1 MLAYSMMPFG
11 YISLYAADRA
21 FYAADVAAGLYHP
34 LAYYLASAAAAAPLL
49 IVNTLCGAYAA
60 YGLANLGPSIGQVVA
75 FGGFMA
81 LQGLLAAQLLVA
93 VRRRR
98 TFVFENVFFSF
109 LARESFQQKIK
120 NSHFTSPSFPIFYI
134 SSKATYI
141 TATQDMAYLIAIAYM
156 SACLMLDGTYVR
168 LSEMS
173 SLQRG
178 LSNLTYLKF
187 MLYGLLGNEFD
198 PVGAYPN
205 RANGKPP
212 CISRGALG
220 ATAKELNK
228 LVDTP
233 EARQRARLGGLKC
246 EDVPDGHAALK
257 VLMSNYI
264 TSPAGAAA
272 ILVGF
277 LVVFH
282 VIAYVGAR
290 YMYKAQR

>member
-1 MLAYSMMPFG
+1 
-11 YISLYAADRA
+11 
-21 FYAADVAAGLYHP
+21 
-34 LAYYLASAAAAAPLL
+34 
-49 IVNTLCGAYAA
+49 
-60 YGLANLGPSIGQVVA
+60 
-75 FGGFMA
+75 
-81 LQGLLAAQLLVA
+81 
-93 VRRRR
+93 
-98 TFVFENVFFSF
+98 
-109 LARESFQQKIK
+109 
-120 NSHFTSPSFPIFYI
+120 
-134 SSKATYI
+134 
-141 TATQDMAYLIAIAYM
+141 MAYLVAIAYM

-168 LSEMS
+168 FSEMTAV
-173 SLQRG
+173 QRG

-198 PVGAYPN
+198 PAGAYPN

-246 EDVPDGHAALK
+246 EDVVDGHAALK
-257 VLMSNYI
+257 VFMSNYI
-264 TSPAGAAA
+264 TSPGGAAA
-272 ILVGF
+272 ILCGF